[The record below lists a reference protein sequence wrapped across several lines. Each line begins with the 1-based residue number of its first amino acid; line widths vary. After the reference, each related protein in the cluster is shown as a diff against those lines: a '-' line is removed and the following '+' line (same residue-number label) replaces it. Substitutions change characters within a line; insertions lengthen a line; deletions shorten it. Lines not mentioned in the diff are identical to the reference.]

1 MSNSPL
7 VSYTKIS
14 PNRTRNRNH
23 KIDMVVIHC
32 VVGQV
37 SIESLGNHFAQS
49 SVGASSNYGIGT
61 DGRIGMFVEEKD
73 RAWATGGVDRN
84 GKSIRV
90 NGISGADIDQRA
102 ISIECACDSSHP
114 YAINQKVYVSLI
126 KLLADICQRNGIK
139 ELKWQGNKNLVG
151 QVDKQNMAVHRWFA
165 YKACPGDYIYN
176 LHPQIAKE
184 VNARLREQEDEDMIR
199 YNSLAEMPEYY
210 RTEAQKLI
218 DAGALKGNDG
228 KLNISED
235 MIRGAIIGMRY
246 HDAQDPHYDSID
258 DMPTGYRAEAQKLI
272 DRGALRGKSDGKL
285 DITESMLRAMII
297 CQRMIDAK

>member
-184 VNARLREQEDEDMIR
+184 VNARLREQEDENMIR
-199 YNSLAEMPEYY
+199 YRTLDEIPKGYQAETKELMELGFNG
-210 RTEAQKLI
+210 KGG
-218 DAGALKGNDG
+218 DAGLDVT
-228 KLNISED
+228 ED
-235 MIRGAIIGMRY
+235 M
-246 HDAQDPHYDSID
+246 
-258 DMPTGYRAEAQKLI
+258 
-272 DRGALRGKSDGKL
+272 LR
-285 DITESMLRAMII
+285 TMII
-297 CQRMIDAK
+297 NLRMCKALIASVPDQAINKEALFEEFKKNLKLTIEVQ